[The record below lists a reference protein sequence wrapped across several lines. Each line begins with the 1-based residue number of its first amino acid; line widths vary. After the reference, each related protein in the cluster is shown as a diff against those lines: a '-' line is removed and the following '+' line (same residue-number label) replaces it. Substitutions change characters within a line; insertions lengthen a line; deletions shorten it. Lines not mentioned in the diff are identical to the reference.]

1 MIVGPTAMSW
11 IVIRIAIILNKVI
24 YPFAASNM
32 WIRNRNVNSEAESNI
47 PRQYPPLLSHSIA
60 IPIVVNL
67 KYKRELHMWSID
79 RLVMRL
85 LFVCV
90 GNSCRSQMA
99 EGLARSMGHTA
110 DSAGTHPN
118 SATIA
123 PYAQKY
129 LHSRDIN
136 TDGMVPKSVD
146 DFSAEDYDMV
156 ISMGCGVHCPAMKID
171 EDWGLDDPFGGKYD
185 FYKTTAEEI
194 ERRLKLLE
202 S

>member
-1 MIVGPTAMSW
+1 
-11 IVIRIAIILNKVI
+11 
-24 YPFAASNM
+24 
-32 WIRNRNVNSEAESNI
+32 
-47 PRQYPPLLSHSIA
+47 
-60 IPIVVNL
+60 
-67 KYKRELHMWSID
+67 
-79 RLVMRL
+79 MRL

-118 SATIA
+118 SATMA
-123 PYAQKY
+123 SNAQNY
-129 LHSRDIN
+129 LHSRGIN

-146 DFSAEDYDMV
+146 GFSAEDYDMV

-171 EDWGLDDPFGGKYD
+171 EDWGLDDPVGGEYE

>member
-1 MIVGPTAMSW
+1 
-11 IVIRIAIILNKVI
+11 
-24 YPFAASNM
+24 
-32 WIRNRNVNSEAESNI
+32 
-47 PRQYPPLLSHSIA
+47 
-60 IPIVVNL
+60 
-67 KYKRELHMWSID
+67 
-79 RLVMRL
+79 MRL

-99 EGLARSMGHTA
+99 QGLARSMGHTA

-129 LHSRDIN
+129 LHSRGIN

-146 DFSAEDYDMV
+146 DFSAENYDMV
-156 ISMGCGVHCPAMKID
+156 ISMGCGVNCPAMKID
-171 EDWGLDDPFGGKYD
+171 EDWGLDDPFDQEYEV
-185 FYKTTAEEI
+185 YKTTAEEI

-202 S
+202 L